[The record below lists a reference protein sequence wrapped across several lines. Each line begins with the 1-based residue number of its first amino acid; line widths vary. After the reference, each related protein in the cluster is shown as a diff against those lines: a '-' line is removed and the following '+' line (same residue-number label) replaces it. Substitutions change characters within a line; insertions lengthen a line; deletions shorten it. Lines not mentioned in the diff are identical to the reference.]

1 MTAWVNMADRRG
13 VEVARILRLSLQV
26 VSGGFIYVRY
36 WETMVFG
43 VPNSGSEFILSFNF
57 FLVGFR
63 GTFPFPLKGYG
74 HKAVS
79 RLRILKSEGS
89 SARDFDVECEC
100 RVEVCPSHLPLAWHV
115 RRMFACIRYISTQ
128 LFGLICVDDRVL
140 RAILFQ
146 IYTLVTPLTR
156 HAGASASNRFR

>member
-1 MTAWVNMADRRG
+1 
-13 VEVARILRLSLQV
+13 
-26 VSGGFIYVRY
+26 
-36 WETMVFG
+36 MVFG
-43 VPNSGSEFILSFNF
+43 VPNSGSEFILSNF

-140 RAILFQ
+140 RAILF
-146 IYTLVTPLTR
+146 
-156 HAGASASNRFR
+156 